1 MHVQEPLGTFA
12 ESLVELHVSHEQ
24 AEAIHADSRKE
35 ARKVLQQMLD
45 KFFAADECCNN
56 ELEDLV
62 AGISVI
68 DGQPADKI
76 LAEVATLNA
85 DLIVMGSHHHNVLGE
100 TLLGSTTN
108 KVLHRSEIPVLVVR
122 IPDSDSL

>member
-1 MHVQEPLGTFA
+1 MLG
-12 ESLVELHVSHEQ
+12 
-24 AEAIHADSRKE
+24 
-35 ARKVLQQMLD
+35 
-45 KFFAADECCNN
+45 KFFAAEEYCNN

-100 TLLGSTTN
+100 TLPGSTTN

-122 IPDSDSL
+122 IPGSDSL